1 MRECDKLKMIEMLTR
16 HELEWL
22 ISDWEPIPPGR
33 ESNLDMAIKFFSCG
47 GFATWSDEELKTK
60 FEMHFDPEEI
70 ENA

>member
-1 MRECDKLKMIEMLTR
+1 MPNRKQMIEMLTR

-22 ISDWEPIPPGR
+22 LSNWEPIPLER

-47 GFATWSDEELKTK
+47 GFVTWSDEELKTK